1 MSKPARIGHGWKKTI
16 TVVNSMKI
24 LLFGKNGQVGW
35 ELQRSLAPLGDLIA
49 LSSSSTDFCG
59 DFRDFS
65 GIQHTIRTLKP
76 DVIVNAAAYT
86 AVDKA
91 EQEPALAR
99 TLNAETPGLLAQ
111 EARHLNARLIHYS
124 TDYVFN
130 GSGDRP
136 FVETDPPESLNVYGQ
151 TKLEGEQHIQ
161 SSGCSHLIFRTSW
174 VYATFGNNFIKTI
187 LRLAQQRDSLKIVND
202 QIGSPTGAELI
213 ADITA
218 YALLLRHQPLASG
231 IYHLTAKGYTSW
243 FEYAKIILANAEA
256 SNYPL
261 KVQSCNLQPIPTSEF
276 PLPAQRPLNSRLD
289 TGKLEQS
296 MGLQLPEWQTGVQRT
311 LAEIISK

>member
-1 MSKPARIGHGWKKTI
+1 
-16 TVVNSMKI
+16 MKI

-35 ELQRSLAPLGDLIA
+35 ELQRSLTPLGDLIA
-49 LSSSSTDFCG
+49 LSSNSTDYCG
-59 DFRDFS
+59 DFRDLS
-65 GIQHTIRTLKP
+65 GIQRTIRTLKP
-76 DVIVNAAAYT
+76 NIIVNAAAYT

-99 TLNAETPGLLAQ
+99 TLNAEAPGLLAQ
-111 EARHLNARLIHYS
+111 EASHLNARLVHYS

-136 FVETDPPESLNVYGQ
+136 FVETDPPEPLNVYGQ
-151 TKLEGEQHIQ
+151 TKLEGEQHIHA
-161 SSGCSHLIFRTSW
+161 SGCSHLIFRTSW

-218 YALLLRHQPLASG
+218 YALLPGRQPLANG
-231 IYHLTAKGYTSW
+231 IYHLTANGYTSW
-243 FEYAKIILANAEA
+243 FEYAQVILAGAEA

-261 KVQSCNLQPIPTSEF
+261 KVHSGSLQPIPTSEF
-276 PLPAQRPLNSRLD
+276 PLPAQRPFNSRLD
-289 TGKLEQS
+289 TGKLKQA
-296 MGLQLPEWQTGVQRT
+296 MGLQLSDWQTGVQRT
-311 LAEIISK
+311 LTEIISGN